1 MKEIEH
7 TKGKIYY
14 TMGEV
19 AEMFDVTP
27 ALIRHWESKFD
38 ILKLQKNKKGNRLF
52 TPTDVDHFKL
62 IYHLVKERGMTLA
75 GAEKRIR
82 QNKTGALR
90 DMEVVDRLQHI
101 RSMLVEIREEL
112 REEPEG
118 VVTIVVGEGKDAPL
132 GPDEREHT
140 EEEIEEESES
150 ASDPVAENVP
160 QMIEQT
166 LF

>member
-1 MKEIEH
+1 MKEITH
-7 TKGKIYY
+7 TQGKIYY

-38 ILKLQKNKKGNRLF
+38 ILKLQKNRKGNRLF
-52 TPTDVDHFKL
+52 TPADVDHFKL

-82 QNKTGALR
+82 QNKTGAMR

-101 RSMLVEIREEL
+101 RALLAEIREEL
-112 REEPEG
+112 REDPKG
-118 VVTIVVGEGKDAPL
+118 TMTIVVEEGKDAPL
-132 GPDEREHT
+132 GPDERESVEKMQEDT
-140 EEEIEEESES
+140 ESTPE
-150 ASDPVAENVP
+150 PVSRSVP